1 MNPTADMLTRIRNA
15 QAVKKKSAI
24 LPYSRYVCDI
34 LEVLKS
40 KGYIEDVIK
49 RGRRTKRY
57 LEVVLGYDEVGNPKI
72 SSLRLISKQSR
83 RVYAGAYNLKSFRV
97 GPGIC
102 IVSTSKGILPSDE
115 AEKLHIGGE
124 VICEVW

>member
-24 LPYSRYVCDI
+24 LPYSKYICDI

-49 RGRRTKRY
+49 RGRKTKRY
-57 LEVVLGYDEVGNPKI
+57 LEVLLGYDEMGNPKI

-83 RVYAGAYNLKSFRV
+83 RVYAGKDKLKAFRV

-102 IVSTSKGILPSDE
+102 IISTSKGVIASDE

-124 VICEVW
+124 VVCEIW